1 MTENNKR
8 KDITKDIVRI
18 NAKKHYD
25 DVPKNAEHIKH
36 NIQTS
41 LNMLEKIKEK
51 TGMTTEE
58 LINKYVKK

>member
-1 MTENNKR
+1 MVENNKR
-8 KDITKDIVRI
+8 TDITKDIVRM
-18 NAKKHYD
+18 NYKKRYD

-36 NIQTS
+36 NIQSS

-58 LINKYVKK
+58 LIHKYVKK